1 MTMANALRSADRT
14 LGQPVADR
22 WWEALGRAAGFA
34 VPTLL
39 FGLRLWASVCLAL
52 YVAFWL
58 QLDNAYW
65 AGTSAALVCQPRLG
79 ASLRKGWFRMVGTVI
94 GAIAIVVLTAIFP
107 QNRVGFLVGL
117 ALWGA
122 ICTFI
127 ASLVRNFGSYAA
139 ALAGY
144 TAAIIASDEL
154 GASGGA
160 NGQAFTIAVIRV
172 SEIWIGIVCAGIVLA
187 GTDFGHARRRLA
199 ALLIKLYAEI
209 ADGFATTLK
218 LSGSALSDMQPAR
231 RELVRQVIAL
241 DPVIDEVIG
250 ESSSLRLHS
259 PVLKGAVGGL
269 IAALAEWR
277 SITARLIRLPED
289 EARRQADTVLRNLSE
304 DLRPAAESENG
315 TPSLADPIGMRRH
328 MEAVGQDLTDM
339 QVEGPSLRLIADKTA
354 GVLAGLCRVLDG
366 LALLVAARS
375 RSESRDTWMKLRV
388 ADWLPAYVN
397 AGRAFVTICA
407 VELFW
412 IVTAWPN
419 GAQAITFAAV
429 SVFLFAPQADEAY
442 TRALGFAVGVGIGA
456 VCAGIIAFAG
466 LPSVETFAGFSIVMG
481 LFLVPA
487 GILMAQPWRASM
499 FAAMVGNFLPIL
511 APANQMNYN
520 TIQFYNTA
528 LAIVGGCGIAA
539 LSFRLLP
546 SLSPALRARRLMAL
560 TLRDL
565 RRLAL
570 NPEKWRRNDWE
581 GRMHARLAALPDQAK
596 PLQRAQLLT
605 ALSVGAEII
614 ALRSVR
620 LQRRLELI
628 LALAFDAIARGD
640 SQVAIARLSTLDQ
653 RLALLDE
660 GRPEPALD
668 LRERSRILAICDAL
682 ARHREFFDEGGLP

>member
-1 MTMANALRSADRT
+1 MARSLQAGGQAPDKGIAEEWGAAL
-14 LGQPVADR
+14 V
-22 WWEALGRAAGFA
+22 EAARAAG
-34 VPTLL
+34 PPLL

-94 GAIAIVVLTAIFP
+94 GAVAIVVLTAVFP

-122 ICTFI
+122 ICTFV

-144 TAAIIASDEL
+144 TAAIIAGDEL

-160 NGQAFTIAVIRV
+160 NGQAFSIAVIRV

-187 GTDFGHARRRLA
+187 GTDFGHAPRRLA
-199 ALLIKLYAEI
+199 ALFAKLYAEI
-209 ADGFATTLK
+209 AGGFATTLK
-218 LSGSALSDMQPAR
+218 LAGSALSDMQPAR
-231 RELVRQVIAL
+231 RELARQVIAL
-241 DPVIDEVIG
+241 DPVIDEAIG
-250 ESSSLRLHS
+250 KSSSLRYHS
-259 PVLKGAVGGL
+259 LVLEGAVGGL
-269 IAALAEWR
+269 IAALADWR
-277 SITARLIRLPED
+277 SITARLIRLPDD
-289 EARRQADTVLRNLSE
+289 EARRQADAVLDKLPENLKF
-304 DLRPAAESENG
+304 AADQASA
-315 TPSLADPIGMRRH
+315 TPWLADPIGMRRH
-328 MEAVGQDLTDM
+328 MEAVRRNLADM
-339 QVEGPSLRLIADKTA
+339 QADTPSLRLVADKTA
-354 GVLAGLCRVLDG
+354 DVLASLGQVLDG
-366 LALLVAARS
+366 LALLVAARR
-375 RSESRDTWMKLRV
+375 RSEARDVWMKLRV

-412 IVTAWPN
+412 ILTAWPN

-442 TRALGFAVGVGIGA
+442 ARAVGFSVGVGIGA
-456 VCAGIIAFAG
+456 VFAGIIAFAG

-511 APANQMNYN
+511 APANQMTYN
-520 TIQFYNTA
+520 TTQFYNTA
-528 LAIVGGCGIAA
+528 LAIVGGCGVAA

-546 SLSPALRARRLMAL
+546 SLSPALRARRLTAL

-565 RRLAL
+565 RRLAR
-570 NPEKWRRNDWE
+570 NPEKRRRDNWE
-581 GRMHARLAALPDQAK
+581 GRMHARLAALPNQAE

-605 ALSVGAEII
+605 ALSVGAEMI
-614 ALRSVR
+614 ALRSVG
-620 LQRRLELI
+620 LPGLEPGLI
-628 LALAFDAIARGD
+628 SAFDAIARGNSD
-640 SQVAIARLSTLDQ
+640 AAIARFSALDR
-653 RLALLDE
+653 RLAMLDE
-660 GRPEPALD
+660 IRSGLD
-668 LRERSRILAICDAL
+668 LRERSRILVICDAL
-682 ARHREFFDEGGLP
+682 ARHREFFDAGARP